1 MKPDCKDYAV
11 KLLAVKDRTEKELR
25 DKLIEKH
32 YTTEEID
39 AAIESMASYGYIN
52 DRAYAEK
59 YLKDGLNVRGH
70 GEGRIKTELLRRG
83 VSRETVEEVLSE
95 IEPELGAERM
105 SEIFDRR
112 FANADLSSPKERNR
126 IFGYFAR
133 RGFAPHEIWSL
144 INRKSA
150 FKDIEDIGW
159 EDLP

>member
-1 MKPDCKDYAV
+1 MKIDCKDYAV

-25 DKLIEKH
+25 DKLVERH
-32 YTTEEID
+32 YMPEEID

-59 YLKDGLNVRGH
+59 YLRDGLNVRGH

-83 VSRETVEEVLSE
+83 VSREIVEEVLSAA
-95 IEPELGAERM
+95 EPEESAERM
-105 SEIFDRR
+105 GEIFDRR
-112 FANADLSSPKERNR
+112 FGSADLSSPKERNR

-150 FKDIEDIGW
+150 FKDIEYTDW
-159 EDLP
+159 EE